1 MWVEEL
7 PAEDWEQL
15 RETRLRALKESSDS
29 FMSTFQYE
37 SGYEEHDWAAEFKR
51 GRWWVLRGPDSRPT
65 GLIGATW
72 FESDREWYLE
82 YLWIS
87 PDQRRGGLAERLI
100 RHAASRLASEEG
112 ASSVSLWVLDGN
124 HAAYSLYQRLG
135 FETDGTVQE
144 LKDGSGRKEIRMSWS
159 IPLNEG

>member
-1 MWVEEL
+1 MRVEEL
-7 PAEDWEQL
+7 PAQDWKQL
-15 RETRLRALKESSDS
+15 RETRLRALEESSDS
-29 FMSTFQYE
+29 FMSTLGRE

-51 GRWWVLRGPDSRPT
+51 GRWWVLRGPDGRPA

-72 FESDREWYLE
+72 CEGDRDWYLE
-82 YLWIS
+82 YLWVA
-87 PDQRRGGLAERLI
+87 PDQRRGGLAARLI

-112 ASSVSLWVLDGN
+112 ASRVSLWVLDGN
-124 HAAYSLYQRLG
+124 HAAYSLYRRLG

-144 LKDGSGRKEIRMSWS
+144 LEDGTGRREIRMRWP